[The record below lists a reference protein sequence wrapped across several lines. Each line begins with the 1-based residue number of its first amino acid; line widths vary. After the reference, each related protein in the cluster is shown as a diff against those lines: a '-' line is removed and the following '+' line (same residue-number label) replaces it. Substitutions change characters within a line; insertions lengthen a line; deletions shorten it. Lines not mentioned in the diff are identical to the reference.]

1 MNQEEMLTQIMNAVS
16 TLQESMTTMQG
27 SMTTMQESVS
37 TLQEDLSSFK
47 EDVKEEFTAVKGDLT
62 AVKGDLTAVK
72 QEVSTVKGDTQRT
85 REIVTRMEIEHG
97 QKLGALFDANSMNYD
112 KIKEEITP
120 ILEKHDDDIEKLKIH
135 VSGLRR
141 VK

>member
-1 MNQEEMLTQIMNAVS
+1 MNQEEMLTQIMNELS
-16 TLQESMTTMQG
+16 TMNKRLDTIEETTE
-27 SMTTMQESVS
+27 TTRQ
-37 TLQEDLSSFK
+37 
-47 EDVKEEFTAVKGDLT
+47 
-62 AVKGDLTAVK
+62 
-72 QEVSTVKGDTQRT
+72 
-85 REIVTRMEIEHG
+85 IVTRMEIEHG

-112 KIKEEITP
+112 KIKDEITP